1 MIKLVSVR
9 FRSVFIPSCLVWL
22 YLHNYYSIAC
32 YYWLYGYDVMLLIRV
47 STHIQIHDVIHVSL
61 FRMFCLHYSRTM
73 RNHGSAIWIFIH
85 DPWEALITLARLTGN
100 AKRIFTPARE
110 GTTIF
115 WLLWFKNKVNP
126 TLHVGF
132 LMHKSCVCFTSSRLY
147 LLSILY
153 SLLCL
158 IWFLGT

>member
-1 MIKLVSVR
+1 MLLCW
-9 FRSVFIPSCLVWL
+9 FHLP
-22 YLHNYYSIAC
+22 NYYSKLPIINCVVLVLC
-32 YYWLYGYDVMLLIRV
+32 YIFIFHFMFKF
-47 STHIQIHDVIHVSL
+47 TTL
-61 FRMFCLHYSRTM
+61 FIFHSSGSFCLHYSSTM
-73 RNHGSAIWIFIH
+73 RSHGSAIWIFIH

-126 TLHVGF
+126 TLHIGF
-132 LMHKSCVCFTSSRLY
+132 LMHKLCVCFTSWRLY